1 MVKNWFSVVLVLF
14 MGLCSAL
21 LSAQNTVQQALSK
34 SIDSTTILIENRL
47 TDAVVLPVIQA
58 IREKAQTHQLIYEY
72 ASTYLIESNHHFLN
86 SHWDA
91 AINAS
96 QKAFEIGESMDDG
109 IQKTEILVK
118 ALNSIGYV
126 YSFQGD
132 FAEGLSIRL
141 RALEIADARTS
152 SNLDMGNLLSWIADD
167 YRHLYQYEKAIEYLN
182 KTEPYLQYMTNE
194 SVVDYYYI
202 YCQSLAALGNY
213 SEAKTQLAN
222 LDAFIANN
230 STLTEYDRN
239 IGYLQSTKLHGEFAM
254 NDKDYNLAIEQ
265 YNKYLHHSE
274 ILKSDVHI
282 AIAFNK
288 IARAYQ
294 LLDNNEQALKHFKLS
309 YDACLKDGSLDYAYK
324 NANAIANLYAE
335 NKDFANA
342 FSYSQ
347 SAFQLKDSLNA
358 TERVKELNFLEAK
371 FQAGK
376 KEKEIAELKLTNTE
390 QELKAVRHN
399 RVLIIG
405 AIVASA
411 LIILLGLAY
420 HNSRQKRIIVE
431 KEKRAVEQ
439 QQQVLSLQAM
449 VNGQETER
457 TRIAKDLHD
466 SLGGAFSTIKMHLSS
481 LEHDLKK
488 EQNIDLLQKC
498 IQIVGNTATEVRRI
512 AHNMM
517 PEVLIKLGLLH
528 SVQEL
533 ADNISSSK
541 QLKVR
546 FQHFGIQERLTS
558 NFEIMLYRIVQEL
571 LNNIIKHSN
580 ATEAIVQFIK
590 ENNRLS
596 ITVED
601 NGNGFSGQ
609 EATKGIGLASVK
621 ERVQYLNGS
630 LSIDSESS
638 VGTTVMMEFLL
649 SET

>member
-1 MVKNWFSVVLVLF
+1 MVTNWFSVVLVLF

-167 YRHLYQYEKAIEYLN
+167 YRHLYQYDKAIEYLN

-222 LDAFIANN
+222 LDTFIANN

-309 YDACLKDGSLDYAYK
+309 YEACLKDGSLDYAYK
-324 NANAIANLYAE
+324 NANAIAYLYAE
-335 NKDFANA
+335 NKDFVNA

-498 IQIVGNTATEVRRI
+498 IQIVGNAATEVRRI

-533 ADNISSSK
+533 TDNISSSK

-609 EATKGIGLASVK
+609 EVTKGIGLASVK
-621 ERVQYLNGS
+621 ARVQYLNGS

>member
-1 MVKNWFSVVLVLF
+1 MLKNWILVLLVF
-14 MGLCSAL
+14 FTGIYSVCLT
-21 LSAQNTVQQALSK
+21 AQNTFQQALSK
-34 SIDSTTILIENRL
+34 SIDSTTVLIEKRL
-47 TDAVVLPVIQA
+47 TDAEILPVIQT
-58 IREKAQTHQLIYEY
+58 IREKAQSHQLIYEY
-72 ASTYLIESNHHFLN
+72 ATTYLLESNHHFLN

-91 AINAS
+91 AIKAS
-96 QKAFEIGESMDDG
+96 EKAFEIGETMAEG

-132 FAEGLSIRL
+132 FAEGLSLRL
-141 RALEIADARTS
+141 RALQIADAGFC
-152 SNLDMGNLLSWIADD
+152 SNLDMGNLLMWIADD
-167 YRHLYQYEKAIEYLN
+167 YRHLYQYDKAIEYLN

-194 SVVDYYYI
+194 SVVDYYYVF
-202 YCQSLAALGNY
+202 CQSLAAVGNY
-213 SEAKTQLAN
+213 NEAKVQLDN
-222 LDAFIANN
+222 LDAFISNN
-230 STLTEYDRN
+230 SNLTDYDRN
-239 IGYLQSTKLHGEFAM
+239 IGYLQSSKLQGEFAM
-254 NDKDYNLAIEQ
+254 NDKDYNLAIEE

-294 LLDNNEQALKHFKLS
+294 LLDNNEQALNYFKLS
-309 YDACLKDGSLDYAYK
+309 YEACLKDGSIDYAFK
-324 NANAIANLYAE
+324 NANAIANLYAK

-342 FSYSQ
+342 YKYSQ

-390 QELKAVRHN
+390 QELKAVRRN

-405 AIVASA
+405 AVVASA
-411 LIILLGLAY
+411 LIISLGLAY

-431 KEKRAVEQ
+431 KEKRSVEQ

-466 SLGGAFSTIKMHLSS
+466 SMGGTFSTIKMHLST
-481 LEHDLKK
+481 LEYDLKQ
-488 EQNIDLLQKC
+488 EQQLNLVQKC
-498 IQIVGNTATEVRRI
+498 IQIVGNAATEVRRI

-533 ADNISSSK
+533 AVNISSSK
-541 QLKVR
+541 QLKVT
-546 FQHFGIQERLTS
+546 FQHFGMQERLTS

-571 LNNIIKHSN
+571 LNNIIKHSD
-580 ATEAIVQFIK
+580 ATEAIVQIIK
-590 ENNRLS
+590 ESNRLS
-596 ITVED
+596 VKVED
-601 NGNGFSGQ
+601 NGKGFSGP
-609 EATKGIGLASVK
+609 EVSKGIGLASVK

-630 LSIDSESS
+630 LSIDSESA
-638 VGTTVMMEFLL
+638 VGTTVMMDFLL
-649 SET
+649 SED

>member
-222 LDAFIANN
+222 LDTFIANN